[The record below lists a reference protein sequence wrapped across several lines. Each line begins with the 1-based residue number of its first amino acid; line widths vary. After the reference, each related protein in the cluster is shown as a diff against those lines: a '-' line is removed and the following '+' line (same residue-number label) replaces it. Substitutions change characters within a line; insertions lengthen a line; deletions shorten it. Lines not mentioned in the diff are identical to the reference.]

1 MHRMAFGLLTIL
13 SLILLLVSCSS
24 SNSPITAFD
33 EPEKAVSYGG
43 SNSHGLWGFW
53 QFVADPEAQTL
64 EYYQLRISEFHLN
77 VLPFLEPPPLLN
89 LTLESDVTFDIAN
102 NTLEVDIGLT
112 HPFLGLNEFA
122 GFDVKGIVISRAD
135 LMDATPTVQ
144 WEMPGPTTLRLV
156 NADGYTRM
164 WNPVEFP
171 YVLENE
177 LFCYKDG
184 LLGAPDSFG
193 NYDAQLNG
201 YKYYCDG
208 LLPGDPVTAMDF
220 SQRGVFGP
228 GTKNIRTFVISTP
241 QGLIFNYAV
250 DASWEFPDGVSPW
263 TYPDDYPITAN
274 SPEAYFIDCESDGL
288 MFSEDGGSIMN
299 LTITVY
305 DHQPG
310 SIQDVRFEAKDL
322 YIETPPVVAY
332 WTAAWQYSTVYS
344 DVYTVHIDNKNGV
357 AAGTYP
363 GLIIAIDVEENN
375 NLVPSIPQ
383 PHYEA
388 YKLIDIVVTPKPGVS
403 VTLKEDALLKGAPYF
418 NESFQYTTV
427 HLDSPPGEP
436 EWVEYWEPNGP
447 WQFSYVYTD
456 ILTLESIPTTDAE
469 VSGFVGS
476 YPTDITHFWKGSF
489 TFGPNSLQP
498 YLGEEHDTVTNNRL
512 VYGITEPTLL
522 GGTYIFN
529 DVSNVNVPM
538 EFQYPYYYATNFTT
552 SGCCYVHPSPPVPI
566 EIFELIWQVRGIG
579 EGPLTLVWGGATYD
593 ALLVRHDLTV
603 ELGDTEFAWAVIY
616 EWLDDDGLPL
626 AYIAAGEFPGELNNF
641 HHDTGIIYGES
652 DYMILEGY

>member
-13 SLILLLVSCSS
+13 SIILLLVSCSS
-24 SNSPITAFD
+24 SDSPTTAFD
-33 EPEKAVSYGG
+33 DPEKAVSYGG
-43 SNSHGLWGFW
+43 SNSHGLWGLW

-64 EYYQLRISEFHLN
+64 EYYQLRVPEFHLN
-77 VLPFLEPPPLLN
+77 VLPFLEPPALLN
-89 LTLESDVTFDIAN
+89 LSLESDIIFDIPN
-102 NTLEVDIGLT
+102 NTLQVDIGLT

-135 LMDATPTVQ
+135 LMGATPTVQ

-164 WNPVEFP
+164 WNPDEFP
-171 YVLENE
+171 YVLESE

-193 NYDAQLNG
+193 NFDAQLNG

-228 GTKNIRTFVISTP
+228 GSKNIRTFVISTP
-241 QGLIFNYAV
+241 QGLIFNYAI
-250 DASWEFPDGVSPW
+250 DASWEFPDGISPW

-274 SPEAYFIDCESDGL
+274 CPEAYFIDCESDGL
-288 MFSEDGGSIMN
+288 MFSEDGGSIMD

-310 SIQDVRFEAKDL
+310 SIQHVRIEAKDL

-332 WTAAWQYSTVYS
+332 WDAAWQSSTVYS
-344 DVYTVHIDNKNGV
+344 DVYTVHIDNKNQV

-363 GLIIAIDVEENN
+363 GLIIVIDVEENN
-375 NLVPSIPQ
+375 LLTPSIPQ

-403 VTLKEDALLKGAPYF
+403 VTLEEDAVIKGAPYF
-418 NESFQYTTV
+418 NVVESFEYSTV
-427 HLDSPPGEP
+427 HHGGPPGH
-436 EWVEYWEPNGP
+436 VVDYTDANGP

-456 ILTLESIPTTDAE
+456 IATLASIPTTDSE
-469 VSGFVGS
+469 VSAFVGA
-476 YPTDITHFWKGSF
+476 YPADITHFWKGSL
-489 TFGPNSLQP
+489 TFGPASFQP
-498 YLGEEHDTVTNNRL
+498 YLGEEHDTVTNDRL
-512 VYGITEPTLL
+512 VYGITELTLL
-522 GGTYIFN
+522 ASTYIFS
-529 DVSNVNVPM
+529 DEDSVIVPM
-538 EFQYPYYYATNFTT
+538 EFEYPYYYATNFTT
-552 SGCCYVHPSPPVPI
+552 SGRYILPGPLPI
-566 EIFELIWQVRGIG
+566 EVFELIWQVRGIG
-579 EGPLTLVWGGATYD
+579 EGQLTLEPGGTTYD
-593 ALLVRHDLTV
+593 ALLMKHDLTI
-603 ELGDTEFAWAVIY
+603 ELNNMEFAWAVIY
-616 EWLDDDGLPL
+616 EWLLDDGTPV
-626 AYIAAGEFPGELNNF
+626 AYIMAGESPGNLNNF